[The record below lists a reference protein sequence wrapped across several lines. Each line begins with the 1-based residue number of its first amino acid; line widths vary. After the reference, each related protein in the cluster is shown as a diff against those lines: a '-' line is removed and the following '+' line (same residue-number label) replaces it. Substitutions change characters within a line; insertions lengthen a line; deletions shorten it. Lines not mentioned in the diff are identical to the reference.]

1 MSGDNQFSADCQ
13 I

>member
-1 MSGDNQFSADCQ
+1 MSGDNQFSAECQ